1 MVWLFRQRYLMFH
14 VKHKISPF
22 RLKSACQDISVEDDR
37 TVWYNAL
44 AMNRDLLERARAVF
58 HAEAAA
64 IAALEGRLD
73 ERFSQAVEML
83 VGCSGRVITTGVGKA
98 GIIAHKVAATLS
110 STGTPALYL
119 HPAEGVHGDLGV
131 VTTDDVV
138 LALSYSGESDEV
150 VRLLPS
156 LHRVGA
162 SLVVL
167 TGNTEST
174 LASAAS
180 VVLDVQVESE
190 ACPLGLAP
198 TASAAA
204 MLAMGDALAMAAME
218 ARGFTKDDYALYHP
232 AGALGRR
239 LTLRVSDIMRTGDQM
254 AVVLQDRPLLETML
268 AISKAGA
275 GAAFLVDEAGVLV
288 GLITEGDIRRAIIH
302 DRESLDRPGRDVMI
316 RNPLV
321 IVGDPLAAEALDI
334 FQEFPK
340 PVGDAPVVDAEGRP
354 VGLLMLKDLLR
365 SGIV

>member
-1 MVWLFRQRYLMFH
+1 
-14 VKHKISPF
+14 
-22 RLKSACQDISVEDDR
+22 
-37 TVWYNAL
+37 
-44 AMNRDLLERARAVF
+44 MNEELLERARAVIQ
-58 HAEAAA
+58 AEAAA
-64 IAALEGRLD
+64 ISALADRLD
-73 ERFSQAVEML
+73 ERFARVVEML
-83 VGCSGRVITTGVGKA
+83 VGCKGRVITTGVGKA
-98 GIIAHKVAATLS
+98 GIMAHKVAATLS

-131 VTTDDVV
+131 VTTGDVV
-138 LALSYSGESDEV
+138 LAFSYSGESDEV

-156 LHRVGA
+156 LNRVGA
-162 SLVVL
+162 CIVVV

-174 LASAAS
+174 LAGAAA
-180 VVLDVQVESE
+180 VVLDVRVEAE

-239 LTLRVSDIMRTGDQM
+239 LILRVSDIMRTGDQM
-254 AVVLQDRPLLETML
+254 AVVGQDRPLLDTML

-288 GLITEGDIRRAIIH
+288 GLLTEGDIRRAIIR
-302 DRESLDRPGRDVMI
+302 DRNSLDQPSVDVMV

-321 IVGDPLAAEALDI
+321 IVGDPLAAEALDL
-334 FQEFPK
+334 FQEYPK
-340 PVGDAPVVDAEGRP
+340 QVGDAPVVDAEGRP